1 MISKSTTTVPSILKA
16 TKATG
21 ILTTH
26 RLDSD
31 LFIADAAG
39 ERIGVDGE
47 PDRGLD
53 VDAAGPG
60 GENRRLV

>member
-1 MISKSTTTVPSILKA
+1 M
-16 TKATG
+16 
-21 ILTTH
+21 H

-53 VDAAGPG
+53 VDAAAGPAG
-60 GENRRLV
+60 VSRLSGLTTSSTHQLFGTGMRRLLG